1 LSSPTSASERRSSSP
16 LVPSAQAAEPTRGAP
31 PGPAPRSR
39 RHHDL
44 GRLVWAAPALAF
56 LAVFFV
62 YPLWLLVDTSLRE
75 VSLGTV
81 ALPDNPF
88 VGTEN
93 YRALGEDPDFRAAVP
108 RTVLFL
114 IGTVSVQLVVGV
126 MLAQVLTQRMRG
138 LSVPRFI
145 VYFVWLLPPV
155 VSGAIWKFALDGTEQ
170 GAVNAALLALGVI
183 DDPILFLTTPTLT
196 MGVIAMVNAWAGIP
210 FVAIVMTAALK
221 DVPEELYEAARVD
234 GASPLRRF
242 WHVTLPQVAPTLG
255 ILSALL
261 IIYSFKAFD
270 FIFVLS
276 QGGPGTA
283 TATVPFLAYLVAFVQ
298 FDFGTGS
305 AIGTLSV
312 LFALLCA
319 TPYIVSTWRERRP

>member
-16 LVPSAQAAEPTRGAP
+16 LVPSAQAAEPTRDAP

-81 ALPDNPF
+81 ALPDNAF
-88 VGTEN
+88 IGTEN
-93 YRALGEDPDFRAAVP
+93 YRALGEDPGFRAAVP

-145 VYFVWLLPPV
+145 YFVWLLPPV